1 MYRCTHVYVHVRV
14 HVQFDTSVDYGTI
27 MTLYMYTAQ
36 IYTCVQLVM
45 S

>member
-1 MYRCTHVYVHVRV
+1 MCTYVHVRI

-27 MTLYMYTAQ
+27 MYMYTAQ